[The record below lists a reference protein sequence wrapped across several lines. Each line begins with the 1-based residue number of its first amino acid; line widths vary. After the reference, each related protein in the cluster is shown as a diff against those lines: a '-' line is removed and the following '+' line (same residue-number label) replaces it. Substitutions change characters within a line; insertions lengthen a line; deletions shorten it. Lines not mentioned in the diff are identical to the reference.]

1 MVNWSEL
8 AKTFIGPLIGAAIA
22 LGAIWLKELLE
33 RRRAIQ
39 SWYEERYI
47 REGLDRITS
56 YILTLEYFLS
66 YPSNAPPIPKDMLHF
81 PVEAISRIQI
91 ALQTE
96 VFTMSLPMLYQA
108 TEFAG
113 YGKEVGPL
121 LQIMNSLASEIR
133 WSIDALR
140 REMLSASIKRRAEI
154 YDFAN
159 KPEIKRILKK
169 VEITINE
176 AHKSFQNEARKKLND
191 EASSIQ
197 QHTQADD

>member
-1 MVNWSEL
+1 MIDWSEI
-8 AKTFIGPLIGAAIA
+8 AKTFIGPLIGATIA

-47 REGLDRITS
+47 REGLDRLTS

-66 YPSNAPPIPKDMLHF
+66 YPSNTPPIPKDMLHF

-113 YGKEVGPL
+113 YRKEAGHL
-121 LQIMNSLASEIR
+121 LNVMNSLAREIR

-140 REMLSASIKRRAEI
+140 KEMLSAGIKRKSDI

-159 KPEIKRILKK
+159 KAEIKRILKK

-176 AHKSFQNEARKKLND
+176 AHANFQNEAKKKLD
-191 EASSIQ
+191 DKVSSIQ
-197 QHTQADD
+197 QQIQADG